1 MGSRKRVPLTQ
12 VPALGLTRVP
22 SGWHCAWLQE
32 GPGSKSQYREASGES
47 LAQDTVHRPCSPPA
61 PATLCKFQFSH
72 LKTGGHSSSCQTV
85 CVQEAAAGSK
95 SEGLVM
101 PASSGELPKEGSH
114 RKGREPRRRGPR
126 SMHKQS
132 RSHGGNWGQ
141 DPPGC
146 PVWEGGP
153 RGRRRLGTH
162 SDLPTSHQWPQSV

>member
-1 MGSRKRVPLTQ
+1 MGAAVAIRAEGWVGSRKRVPLTQ

-114 RKGREPRRRGPR
+114 RKGREPRSKRAQE
-126 SMHKQS
+126 HAQTKQEP
-132 RSHGGNWGQ
+132 WG
-141 DPPGC
+141 
-146 PVWEGGP
+146 E
-153 RGRRRLGTH
+153 LGTGPSRMPCLGGWAKRKKETGH
-162 SDLPTSHQWPQSV
+162 TF